1 MFITDVALLSNQ
13 FEGYCD
19 GLNRIEITA
28 TGDYTIPAG
37 CFSKGDAKGYN
48 TKQLDCKVD
57 GRLTIGEKAVDYGAG
72 GLNIYTYREAITQA
86 WINYKITHNCAYTVY
101 LNGL

>member
-1 MFITDVALLSNQ
+1 LFITDVALLPNQ
-13 FEGYCD
+13 FESYCD
-19 GLNRIEITA
+19 GLNRIE
-28 TGDYTIPAG
+28 
-37 CFSKGDAKGYN
+37 N

-72 GLNIYTYREAITQA
+72 GLNIYTCREAITQA